1 MLVESVSAVCQLV
14 LALGCSLSATRD
26 VVRHESK
33 KCRRAMYNDFMVACP
48 VQEVTRF
55 RSFDRLGAKSPLGEG
70 CVGVVYSVNGGG
82 WQVAAKTAKERGPL
96 GFAGNKA
103 AVAKEIQLAMS
114 VSAHP
119 CLTQLLGW
127 SVETTC
133 GSNRLFSIWDL
144 VPTSPSMA
152 DALLE
157 EASGASIF
165 NLEGS
170 LAFLAD
176 VLCHLQDH
184 KFPAF
189 DFHPVDMRVVCPKS
203 GALRII
209 DWSGGFGLEG
219 GNAALLPASWHASP
233 DDRKRLLENL
243 GAAEAAHGINS
254 HVMAYYMLAV
264 ALAVEGACNGQIVRD
279 AASGLL
285 RHACRFVTEIHNHEW
300 QAFVTQLFAK
310 ALPALSCLLRQAP
323 ELQLQLPK
331 LVRVQRPP
339 VPECLP
345 PPPPFAP
352 PPPPFAPP
360 PRPAA
365 YGNA

>member
-1 MLVESVSAVCQLV
+1 MNQQRQRIEHTLFVLRFCWLFFAVRQFGGSGFAMLVESVSAVCQLV

-48 VQEVTRF
+48 AQEVTRF

-133 GSNRLFSIWDL
+133 ASNRLFSIWDL

-219 GNAALLPASWHASP
+219 GNAAFASCVVACQPRWQKKAARASWCSRSRPWHQ
-233 DDRKRLLENL
+233 LTC
-243 GAAEAAHGINS
+243 H
-254 HVMAYYMLAV
+254 
-264 ALAVEGACNGQIVRD
+264 
-279 AASGLL
+279 GLL
-285 RHACRFVTEIHNHEW
+285 HAGCGLGCWR
-300 QAFVTQLFAK
+300 
-310 ALPALSCLLRQAP
+310 
-323 ELQLQLPK
+323 QLQWANCS
-331 LVRVQRPP
+331 RRCIWTF
-339 VPECLP
+339 EACLQICDWNP
-345 PPPPFAP
+345 QPWVAGVGG
-352 PPPPFAPP
+352 
-360 PRPAA
+360 PAFC
-365 YGNA
+365 